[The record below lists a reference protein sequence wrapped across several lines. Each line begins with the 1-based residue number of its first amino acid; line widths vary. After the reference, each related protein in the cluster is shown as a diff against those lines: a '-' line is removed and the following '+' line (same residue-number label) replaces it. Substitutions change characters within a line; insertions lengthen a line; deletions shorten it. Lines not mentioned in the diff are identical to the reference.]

1 LNAPS
6 ALQARRVPAAGRGRG
21 RPRPA
26 QRAAR
31 RGTRGR
37 SGGTGPG
44 GADAPPP
51 PPPPPCT
58 KWTRRVANAVLIG
71 HAASL
76 SQVLMGEEEQAAS
89 RLIRSSE
96 NVGDGF
102 AP

>member
-1 LNAPS
+1 MGEDGLAPRS
-6 ALQARRVPAAGRGRG
+6 APPAAARG
-21 RPRPA
+21 A
-26 QRAAR
+26 D
-31 RGTRGR
+31 
-37 SGGTGPG
+37 PG
-44 GADAPPP
+44 GQGQGVLMPPPP